1 MASRANDS
9 SQFTSN
15 DLSASASGSFDKRH
29 SLQRPA
35 MQKPRKLS
43 TIKRSSA
50 PKDTGARRKGRAQQR
65 PDRLAWRSTA
75 GKQAGL
81 RTNVSCNGNKPKAK
95 SVHNK
100 KSPFKSSTSRTNYQ
114 IGLGSKSDS
123 FQNGRTTSAGPKRV
137 RRDTRSKGPANGMN
151 LLPKLIITL
160 VALLI
165 IGVVA
170 YFSLRISG
178 AFVIQNVNIE
188 GAKYTT
194 SSELTKSSS
203 IPVGSTLLDL
213 NAGQVESNLETN
225 PWVKDA
231 KVELQFPDTLNL
243 VISEKEMAARVI
255 VMDAEGGTH
264 DWILGDDLMWLTEL
278 PGPSSPP
285 NLSVSK
291 GIYDD
296 IESVLL
302 IEDVPIGVAP
312 VTGSYCT
319 DETILNALEIVNGLT
334 TQLANQ
340 VVSVKAAYASDAIV
354 MLDSGVEVC
363 FGTPKGTEDIREK
376 ERVVLKLLQE
386 HPDEIAYINVA
397 IPSNPTWRS
406 V

>member
-1 MASRANDS
+1 MASRTNGS
-9 SQFTSN
+9 SRVGSN
-15 DLSASASGSFDKRH
+15 DLRASSGESFNMRR
-29 SLQRPA
+29 SSQRPA
-35 MQKPRKLS
+35 EQKPKKFNP
-43 TIKRSSA
+43 IKRSST
-50 PKDTGARRKGRAQQR
+50 PKDTGGRGVVGAQQGQ
-65 PDRLAWRSTA
+65 T
-75 GKQAGL
+75 
-81 RTNVSCNGNKPKAK
+81 VSP
-95 SVHNK
+95 S
-100 KSPFKSSTSRTNYQ
+100 KSSTSRNNNKSY
-114 IGLGSKSDS
+114 LGSKSDS
-123 FQNGRTTSAGPKRV
+123 FQNGRRTSARPKRA
-137 RRDTRSKGPANGMN
+137 RSDTKSNGRTNRMSLLSKS
-151 LLPKLIITL
+151 IIIL
-160 VALLI
+160 VIFLV
-165 IGVVA
+165 IGIVA

-203 IPVGSTLLDL
+203 IPVGSTLLDVNL
-213 NAGQVESNLETN
+213 GQVESNLEAN

-231 KVELQFPDTLNL
+231 KVTLQFPETLNL

-264 DWILGDDLMWLTEL
+264 DWVLGEDLMWLTEL
-278 PGPSSPP
+278 PGPNSPA

-302 IEDVPIGVAP
+302 IEDAPIGVAP

-334 TQLANQ
+334 TQLAGQ
-340 VVSVKAAYASDAIV
+340 VASVEAAYASDAVV

-376 ERVVLKLLQE
+376 ERVVLKLLEE
-386 HPDEIAYINVA
+386 HPDEITYINVA